1 MGYQTNLMVY
11 GPGGYRFL
19 DFTRVGARLNFVDRG
34 DDLDPPDLGKSDRW
48 RLGAS
53 LGFIR
58 RMNATSFLRRG
69 FLITAGT
76 LSVGVGVVGIFLPI
90 LPTTPFL
97 LVAAAC
103 YVRSSNRLY
112 RWLLRNRVTSNYIAS
127 YRAGKGIPARAK
139 ASSICVLWLTLA
151 ASAFMVQIWWIWLI
165 LSAVAVAVP
174 LRILSLPTLESRAV
188 RHL

>member
-1 MGYQTNLMVY
+1 
-11 GPGGYRFL
+11 
-19 DFTRVGARLNFVDRG
+19 
-34 DDLDPPDLGKSDRW
+34 
-48 RLGAS
+48 
-53 LGFIR
+53 
-58 RMNATSFLRRG
+58 MNATSFLRRG

-127 YRAGKGIPARAK
+127 YRAGKGIPARTK
-139 ASSICVLWLTLA
+139 AVSICVPWITLA
-151 ASAFMVQIWWIWLI
+151 VSAFMVQIWWIWLI
-165 LSAVAVAVP
+165 LGAVAVGVP
-174 LRILSLPTLESRAV
+174 LFILSLPTLERGAETPPLVFSFAGWNSTCRGHRIEETNSEDSKETA
-188 RHL
+188 